1 MDINIGDVLYLKKS
15 HPCGSH
21 EFEVTRIGADFKLKC
36 VGCGRE
42 FMITRVKAEKSIK
55 RINARKEDS
64 NA

>member
-1 MDINIGDVLYLKKS
+1 MDINIGDVLYLKNS